1 MRYLLILLG
10 GLILGAVLT
19 VMVVNTLQ
27 QRSAYPRSVMRI
39 LQHQVVTLRQARR
52 HNDCGTPAGKRSEW
66 SGIANLALEIEPAFS
81 DAALPPAFAE
91 TSRHF
96 VTLTAEIAHSPATA
110 CADFDQQLARVNDAC
125 DDCHGSF
132 R

>member
-10 GLILGAVLT
+10 GIILGAVLSL
-19 VMVVNTLQ
+19 MVANTLQ

-39 LQHQVVTLRQARR
+39 LQHHLSALRQARQR
-52 HNDCGTPAGKRSEW
+52 NDCGAPAGKRSEW
-66 SGIANLALEIEPAFS
+66 IGIANLAEEIEPAFADS
-81 DAALPPAFAE
+81 SFSPAFGE

-96 VTLTAEIAHSPATA
+96 MSLTAEIAHAPATV
-110 CADFDQQLARVNDAC
+110 CTDFDRQFARINDAC
-125 DDCHGSF
+125 DDCHRSF